1 MSWLDKIQ
9 NNFTI
14 TTGDGKVYTPNWISA
29 TKDLEWNVSEFDFPS
44 IDGTLV
50 SKKKKRGNRYNTEL
64 YFQGET
70 HLDTATAFEQSATIS
85 NRAWTIS
92 HPLYGQI
99 NIQMPSIRMDN
110 TQMNVT
116 KISGVMIETILED
129 FPKPVA
135 DPVQEIINQKAVT
148 DELQAVSMD
157 STPIASDS
165 RLATQQNE
173 TAYREGFKIV
183 PDQVSGEEFFNLYN
197 EALASILNITADP
210 ITTMRKMQAVI
221 NKPAQFEVSVKNR
234 IDTFV
239 DLFNSNRRNLDKLT
253 EPSSKKIFQ
262 IVCGA
267 IVSAMCTSSA
277 QPQVGNYT
285 NKQSVF
291 TIINQIVSTYNQYI
305 ADLDTLQSANNSNSS
320 SFIPDWTSQVALNKL
335 VNYTISTLFTIAL
348 GAKQE
353 RAYICEQDT
362 NVILL
367 THRFL
372 GLDKNDTNINTMI
385 EINNIG
391 LNEMLNIK
399 KGREI
404 IYYV

>member
-1 MSWLDKIQ
+1 
-9 NNFTI
+9 
-14 TTGDGKVYTPNWISA
+14 
-29 TKDLEWNVSEFDFPS
+29 
-44 IDGTLV
+44 
-50 SKKKKRGNRYNTEL
+50 
-64 YFQGET
+64 
-70 HLDTATAFEQSATIS
+70 
-85 NRAWTIS
+85 
-92 HPLYGQI
+92 
-99 NIQMPSIRMDN
+99 
-110 TQMNVT
+110 
-116 KISGVMIETILED
+116 
-129 FPKPVA
+129 VA

-157 STPIASDS
+157 STPVASDS
-165 RLATQQNE
+165 RLASQQNE

-221 NKPAQFEVSVKNR
+221 NKPAQFEVAVKNR

-267 IVSAMCTSSA
+267 IVSAMCTGSA
-277 QPQVGNYT
+277 QPQAGNYT

-320 SFIPDWTSQVALNKL
+320 SFIPDWTSQAALNKL

-353 RAYICEQDT
+353 RTYICEQDT

-372 GLDKNDTNINTMI
+372 GLDKNDANINTMI

-391 LNEMLNIK
+391 LNEMLNIR